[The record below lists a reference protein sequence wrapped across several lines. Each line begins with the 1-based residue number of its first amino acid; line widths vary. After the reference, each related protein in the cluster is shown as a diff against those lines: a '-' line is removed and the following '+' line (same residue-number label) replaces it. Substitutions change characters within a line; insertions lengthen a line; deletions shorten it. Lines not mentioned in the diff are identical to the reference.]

1 MELVNWTVNEKWMKR
16 LTLSLADDTGAVSEA
31 TRRQH
36 AGDSIAL
43 NLAERLGHTRAA
55 EVVHTTKLS
64 GASFDT
70 S

>member
-1 MELVNWTVNEKWMKR
+1 MTLVNWTMNEEGVKS

-43 NLAERLGHTRAA
+43 DLAESLWHTRAA
-55 EVVHTTKLS
+55 EVVDTTKLS

-70 S
+70 C